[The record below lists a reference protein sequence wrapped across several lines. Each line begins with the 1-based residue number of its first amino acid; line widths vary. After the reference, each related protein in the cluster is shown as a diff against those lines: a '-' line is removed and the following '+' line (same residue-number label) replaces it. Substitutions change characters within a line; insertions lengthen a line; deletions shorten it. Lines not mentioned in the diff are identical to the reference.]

1 MIDTNPGKKFANH
14 GVSWERDFGYNQA
27 VQVKDTIYLSGQLSH
42 DSKGNFIAPAE
53 LDSAGRP
60 VDYSQMEQQIRQT
73 YANAKRLLA
82 EFGATL
88 DDVVEEALFVLDIPS
103 GFSAGAKVRKEMYGM
118 DIPQCASNI
127 IGVSALAQPVQL
139 VEITFRAVIDRPTH
153 RS

>member
-1 MIDTNPGKKFANH
+1 MIDVNSRKKFANH
-14 GVSWERDFGYNQA
+14 GVSWERGFGYNQA

-53 LDSAGRP
+53 LDGAGRP

-73 YANAKRLLA
+73 YVNAKRLLA

-88 DDVVEEALFVLDIPS
+88 DDVVEEALYVLDVPA

-127 IGVSALAQPVQL
+127 FGVSALAQPVQL
-139 VEITFRAVIDRPTH
+139 VEITFRAVIDRPTN
-153 RS
+153 